1 MDLFSPDSVTPETEH
16 LVRSKFLLIL
26 IIISTSLP
34 AQTYPDYM
42 VNYLLNSGIDNILS
56 QNYDEALKKF
66 KALDEEYPSIPLGK
80 IFQSAVLITKS
91 VDYNDFKD
99 DRIIYQLLASAED
112 QADSLINFNNSNVW
126 NHYFKALAVGYHSYF
141 SALKSDYFEA
151 FSTALTSLEHF
162 EICLELD
169 SLFYESYTALGSY
182 FYWKSAKTEFLSW
195 LPFFEDDTELGINYL
210 KEAVENSTYHKHLA
224 ANSLIWI
231 YIDGGNYNDA
241 VLIAESFLKKYPD
254 SRFFLEGAAR
264 AYEEIDKNKAVEYYS
279 KMIES
284 LPENVQSVVINRII
298 LLHKIAMQY
307 EKLNNGQKVLALC
320 NEILSIKIDE
330 ENMSKLEE
338 RLDRVEQLKKRFV
351 NND

>member
-1 MDLFSPDSVTPETEH
+1 MTPETEH

-34 AQTYPDYM
+34 AQTYLDYM
-42 VNYLLNSGIDNILS
+42 VNYLLNAGIENILS

-66 KALDEEYPSIPLGK
+66 RTLDEEYPEIPLGK

-91 VDYNDFKD
+91 VDYNNFEY
-99 DRIIYQLLASAED
+99 DRIIYQLLDSAED
-112 QADSLINFNNSNVW
+112 QADSLLYLSDLNVW
-126 NHYFKALAVGYHSYF
+126 NHYFKALAVGYQSYF
-141 SALKSDYFEA
+141 SALKSDYFDA

-162 EICLELD
+162 EMCLELD

-195 LPFFEDDTELGINYL
+195 LPLFEDDSELGINYL
-210 KEAVENSTYHKHLA
+210 KEAVKNATYHRHLA

-231 YIDGGNYNDA
+231 YIDRGNYYDA
-241 VLIAESFLKKYPD
+241 ISIAESFLEKYPD

-264 AYEEIDKNKAVEYYS
+264 AYEEIDKNKAIEYY
-279 KMIES
+279 KRMIES
-284 LPENVQSVVINRII
+284 LPVNVASTVVNRVI

-307 EKLNNGQKVLALC
+307 EKLDDRQKVLALC
-320 NEILSIKIDE
+320 DEILSIKIDDE
-330 ENMSKLEE
+330 HISKLEE
-338 RLDRVEQLKKRFV
+338 RLDRVEQLKKRFAD
-351 NND
+351 ND